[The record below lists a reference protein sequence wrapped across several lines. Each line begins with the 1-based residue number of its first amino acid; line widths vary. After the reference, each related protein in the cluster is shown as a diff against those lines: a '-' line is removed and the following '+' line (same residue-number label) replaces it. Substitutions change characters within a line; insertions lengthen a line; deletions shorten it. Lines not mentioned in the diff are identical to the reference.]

1 MRLNVGF
8 LLNKN
13 VGYSRNFDFEEASLS
28 LGEDLNLFDLHGSVR
43 LTRTGQGIYVQGSLT
58 ASLELEC
65 VRCLTDFPQQLEAGI
80 DELFTYPPD
89 KAPDPQLAI
98 SENALLDLTPLM
110 REIFLLDQPIQPVC
124 REDCLGLC
132 AECGENLND
141 NYHTHQAVDVDP
153 RLAVLKSLLSKS

>member
-1 MRLNVGF
+1 LRLNVGF

-28 LGEDLNLFDLHGSVR
+28 LGEDLNLFDLHGSLR
-43 LTRTGQGIYVQGSLT
+43 LTRTGQGVYVQGSLI
-58 ASLELEC
+58 ASLDLEC

-89 KAPDPQLAI
+89 KAADPQLAI

-132 AECGENLND
+132 AECGENLNE
-141 NYHTHQAVDVDP
+141 NYHDHQTVDIDP